1 MTAGIMIAIGLTGLF
16 VGGEMLVRGAV
27 TIAKAYGLPPMVIGL
42 TLVGFGTSTPELVT
56 SVQAALSGSAGIAIG
71 NVVGSNIGNILLIL
85 GVSAMLLPLAV
96 ARDALRRDGSVMIA
110 ATLALLGVVLF
121 GEITRWIGV
130 GFVTALAAYLFV
142 VFRSVSKTK
151 ETSDAVVYEKEA
163 AAIPGPDLGLSAA
176 IGVAVVGLI
185 ATIIGA
191 RLLVDGAIS
200 VAEFAGISETVIG
213 LTVVAI
219 GTSMPE
225 LVTAV
230 IAVRKGQGD
239 VAIGNVIGSNLFN
252 VMGIVGVTALIHPVT
267 VPVEIATFDI
277 WVLLGASVLLIGF
290 ARTGWTINRL
300 EGGAFLVAYLGYFG
314 FLLMQ

>member
-1 MTAGIMIAIGLTGLF
+1 
-16 VGGEMLVRGAV
+16 MLVRGAV

-290 ARTGWTINRL
+290 ARTGWTISRL

>member
-290 ARTGWTINRL
+290 ARTGWTISRL

>member
-239 VAIGNVIGSNLFN
+239 VVIGNVIGSNLFN

>member
-1 MTAGIMIAIGLTGLF
+1 VTAGIMIAIGLTGLF

-219 GTSMPE
+219 GRSMPE

-290 ARTGWTINRL
+290 ARTGWTISRL

>member
-219 GTSMPE
+219 GRSMPE

-290 ARTGWTINRL
+290 ARTGWTISRL

>member
-1 MTAGIMIAIGLTGLF
+1 MIAIGLTGLF

-290 ARTGWTINRL
+290 ARTGWTISRL